1 MRISKDISPLFII
14 SFLVLTHCLVVVLCV
29 LWYRD
34 FVVKAFDPAVVILF
48 GMAAACTLAID
59 YGIFHSQILSRQMLL
74 FCSNAEGLRTYG
86 AFHPTTLMCWRHIA
100 YYGTICE
107 RPGCMILF
115 FSANTSELPNHK
127 DYARITPNN
136 IVIQYRPETWAEI
149 QKGIPL
155 DMKKDLERA
164 IGTGRSSFFRH
175 K

>member
-14 SFLVLTHCLVVVLCV
+14 AFLVLTHCLVVVLCV

-48 GMAAACTLAID
+48 CLAAGATFAID

-74 FCSNAEGLRTYG
+74 FHSSTEGLCTYG
-86 AFHPTTLMCWRHIA
+86 AFHHTTVIA
-100 YYGTICE
+100 WHDIAFYGTICE
-107 RPGCMILF
+107 HPGCLILF
-115 FSANTSELPNHK
+115 FSSNATELPNHK

-155 DMKKDLERA
+155 DMRKNLARA
-164 IGTGRSSFFRH
+164 IGTGHSSFFQH